1 MRRREVIAGLGASA
15 FTGALAAR
23 AQQPARAHRMA
34 IAHPAAT
41 TSLMTQTRESR
52 MLLEE
57 LRKRGYVEG
66 QNLTVERYS
75 ARGQTERY
83 AQLAAEVVSRNP
95 DVILTFTTRMLRHF
109 KEATATIPVVGMT
122 ADPVV
127 LGLVPSLARPGG
139 NLTGVVTD
147 AGLEIWDKRLEI
159 VRETFPQARRV
170 GFVVP
175 RPVWEGIEGQGA
187 REAAQRLGITPVGLP
202 LETPLRAEEYRR
214 VIESMV
220 RENADVLIVNDSAEN
235 FVNTSTIIE
244 LTHQYRVPTIYSD
257 RSFVVAG
264 GLLSYGIDYGE
275 LIPRV
280 ASAIDEILRGAN
292 PGDIPFYRASKFE
305 LIINL
310 KTAKALGLTIPP
322 TLLARADEVIE

>member
-1 MRRREVIAGLGASA
+1 MRRRKVIAGLGALA

-34 IAHPAAT
+34 IAHPAAP
-41 TSLMTQTRESR
+41 TSDMTQTKLAR
-52 MLLEE
+52 MFFEE

-66 QNLTVERYS
+66 RNLTVELYS

-83 AQLAAEVVSRNP
+83 AQFAAEVVSRNP

-109 KEATATIPVVGMT
+109 MEVTATIPVVGMT
-122 ADPVV
+122 GDPG
-127 LGLVPSLARPGG
+127 GLVASLARPGG
-139 NLTGVVTD
+139 NLTGVVT
-147 AGLEIWDKRLEI
+147 AGGFVIWEKLLEI
-159 VRETFPQARRV
+159 VGEIVPQARRV

-175 RPVWEGIEGQGA
+175 PPLQGM

-220 RENADVLIVNDSAEN
+220 RENADVLIVTDSAEN
-235 FVNTSTIIE
+235 YESKSTIIE
-244 LTHQYRVPTIYSD
+244 LAQQYRIPTIYGD
-257 RSFVVAG
+257 RQFVEAG
-264 GLLSYGIDYGE
+264 GLLSYGVDLRE
-275 LIPRV
+275 LMPRL

>member
-1 MRRREVIAGLGASA
+1 MRRREFVTAGLGALA

-23 AQQPARAHRMA
+23 AQQRAKAHRMA
-34 IAHPAAT
+34 VAHPSYS
-41 TSLMTQTRESR
+41 TSDMMQGKEARIF
-52 MLLEE
+52 LEE

-66 QNLTVERYS
+66 QNLTVELYS
-75 ARGQTERY
+75 GRGQTERY

-95 DVILTFTTRMLRHF
+95 DVILTFTSRMLRHF
-109 KEATATIPVVGMT
+109 KEATATIPVVGTT

-147 AGLEIWDKRLEI
+147 AGLVEIWDKRLEI
-159 VRETFPQARRV
+159 VRETVPQARRV

-175 RPVWEGIEGQGA
+175 DKFPRGL
-187 REAAQRLGITPVGLP
+187 EAAQRWGITPVGLP

-235 FVNTSTIIE
+235 FENKSTIIE
-244 LTHQYRVPTIYSD
+244 LAQQYRIPTIYANSQ
-257 RSFVVAG
+257 FVEAG
-264 GLLSYGIDYGE
+264 GLLSYGIDNRE
-275 LIPRV
+275 LSLRL
-280 ASAIDEILRGAN
+280 ASVIDEILRGAN

-322 TLLARADEVIE
+322 TLLVRADEVIE

>member
-1 MRRREVIAGLGASA
+1 
-15 FTGALAAR
+15 
-23 AQQPARAHRMA
+23 MA
-34 IAHPAAT
+34 IAHPAAP
-41 TSLMTQTRESR
+41 TSDMTKGKLAR
-52 MLLEE
+52 MFFEE

-66 QNLTVERYS
+66 QNLTVELYS

-83 AQLAAEVVSRNP
+83 AQFAAEVVSRNP
-95 DVILTFTTRMLRHF
+95 DVIITFTTRMLRHF

-122 ADPVV
+122 GDPVV
-127 LGLVPSLARPGG
+127 IGLVPSLARPGG
-139 NLTGVVTD
+139 NLTGVVT
-147 AGLEIWDKRLEI
+147 AGGLVWEKLLEI
-159 VRETFPQARRV
+159 VGETVPQARRV

-175 RPVWEGIEGQGA
+175 RPVWEGIEAQGA
-187 REAAQRLGITPVGLP
+187 REAAQRLAITPVGLQ
-202 LETPLRAEEYRR
+202 LENPLRAEEYRR

-235 FVNTSTIIE
+235 FESMPTIIE
-244 LTHQYRVPTIYSD
+244 LAQQYRIPTIYGD
-257 RSFVVAG
+257 RQFVEAG
-264 GLLSYGIDYGE
+264 GLLSYGIDNRE
-275 LIPRV
+275 LHLRLATV
-280 ASAIDEILRGAN
+280 IDEILRGAN